1 MQRGCVH
8 YTFQPIS
15 RSLAILTMV
24 NPPQLHHCWDS
35 HFVPYR
41 TSGKM
46 AILPMVDPPW
56 RHHCWNS
63 HFVPYWISDTLAI
76 STMVDPPL
84 PPWFSPY
91 IRRWP
96 WASGHSGSSS
106 SSTSFGAFWLE
117 PPVNVSY
124 SRVIDSY
131 SRVIG
136 KSTLRFLPISSTAV
150 DSLHLRT
157 CYASSKR

>member
-1 MQRGCVH
+1 MVGPPSALPLLKWPLC
-8 YTFQPIS
+8 
-15 RSLAILTMV
+15 SLLNFCSFGYSQNGGPPPAVTIAGMVTLFLIEFSELWLFPQWLT
-24 NPPQLHHCWDS
+24 
-35 HFVPYR
+35 
-41 TSGKM
+41 
-46 AILPMVDPPW
+46 
-56 RHHCWNS
+56 
-63 HFVPYWISDTLAI
+63 
-76 STMVDPPL
+76 PPL
-84 PPWFSPY
+84 LSFIYKDVSK
-91 IRRWP
+91 
-96 WASGHSGSSS
+96 AGSHSGSSS